1 MNKKELE
8 QMFET
13 PKDTEEYKIASHN
26 LKSAAKFFSAII
38 DVAQKEAIEK
48 VLVGLNIAQCGLDTA
63 NDINVPISDIYKKIG
78 IENLKLNKLD
88 KDKTR
93 PYYQEAFEKS
103 INKIHEATK
112 IIEDSIVS
120 NDSLI
125 KLFANKVFA
134 PIEAENSRVK
144 TIYVNAFTLARMRTE
159 MSSEF
164 EIATAPYLIH
174 EGIMGYLYGTAI
186 RLWTDFYKYSS
197 SCKSGAAIGTVK
209 VIQGIEFD
217 NEKFIELYE

>member
-38 DVAQKEAIEK
+38 VKYVRDDVAQKEAIEK

-144 TIYVNAFTLARMRTE
+144 TIYVNAFTLARMRT
-159 MSSEF
+159 
-164 EIATAPYLIH
+164 
-174 EGIMGYLYGTAI
+174 I